1 LLNNFEGSLSAALF
15 GFRRQLLKSAGGH
28 VQEMFKS
35 CICHF
40 LSFQIRRLQPAISF
54 AGQIAEF
61 GTLICCDLQNFFRQF
76 SAAFQKRGWLK
87 IAYQTQPLAGLS
99 GANRCPAPC
108 ADSRHAGACSTEG
121 HLHRSKAR
129 L

>member
-1 LLNNFEGSLSAALF
+1 MFKKCSKAAAVRNLH
-15 GFRRQLLKSAGGH
+15 LKSIY
-28 VQEMFKS
+28 
-35 CICHF
+35 CR
-40 LSFQIRRLQPAISF
+40 LSISGS
-54 AGQIAEF
+54 GQSAEF

-76 SAAFQKRGWLK
+76 SAAFEKQGWLK

-99 GANRCPAPC
+99 ECEMVPRCRAQI
-108 ADSRHAGACSTEG
+108 HAMREACSTDG